1 MSDVSCS
8 NRVVLGLGNR
18 SRALIASNVS
28 SRRRPEPLKTF
39 LGRGIFWVELDRLVV
54 IGHRPVVVAL
64 GLKGAAAVVV
74 GEGKFRVELDN
85 RGAAVDCPIPVL
97 SLHAVFISVR
107 SERCR
112 YGGSCLL
119 CHLLARSAKLSG
131 KVFQLRNA
139 FLCLLGLCQL
149 VHKVGASS
157 GIIE

>member
-54 IGHRPVVVAL
+54 IGHRPVVVAP

-74 GEGKFRVELDN
+74 GEGEIRVEPDN
-85 RGAAVDCPIPVL
+85 RGAAVDCPISVL
-97 SLHAVFISVR
+97 FLHAVFISVS

-112 YGGSCLL
+112 
-119 CHLLARSAKLSG
+119 
-131 KVFQLRNA
+131 
-139 FLCLLGLCQL
+139 
-149 VHKVGASS
+149 
-157 GIIE
+157 